1 MERDHKKL
9 RLQESTREM
18 KSCDASETKREVQ
31 AKAEEPPRNR
41 RDDKARSKPGSSKV
55 CFITERFHPFS
66 PYLFLLSYF
75 SVYSISWSLVT
86 SFWSVL
92 IHQDTQPVNKN
103 FNTSYSGS
111 G

>member
-75 SVYSISWSLVT
+75 SVIQYFVVTGHFLLV
-86 SFWSVL
+86 S
-92 IHQDTQPVNKN
+92 
-103 FNTSYSGS
+103 FNTPRYTASQ
-111 G
+111 